1 MNMKEFRALTWTRV
15 YEYGD
20 DKKGFKVFGCS
31 LPDFTIAHDYQK
43 GKRTKISFRVARR
56 TTESPSVAVKWWNAR
71 QKLLATQRSGTEIGN
86 SPKAPSD
93 VEIAVH
99 RR

>member
-1 MNMKEFRALTWTRV
+1 MNMKEFRALTWNEV
-15 YEYGD
+15 YLYDD
-20 DKKGFKVFGCS
+20 DKKGFKVFGCG
-31 LPDFTIAHDYQK
+31 LPDFTIVHDYQK

-56 TTESPSVAVKWWNAR
+56 TTESSSVAVKWWNAH
-71 QKLLATQRSGTEIGN
+71 QKFLAAQRSGTEAGD
-86 SPKAPSD
+86 SSKAPGN